1 MYEFKEYFV
10 ALLVSLAPSGGYS
23 LEKKILRTSSSLAS
37 VTVLDCLSTF
47 NTNYDCVYSFEI
59 NMAFRVDHYWC
70 QTSITFISFTF
81 IKNLLAL
88 NCFVSQ
94 LVSFVWFFC
103 LFSFFLLIP
112 VVHILYFCPQDSLII
127 CNSNR
132 KIKPYIMTALAPHS

>member
-10 ALLVSLAPSGGYS
+10 ALLVSLAPSGGYN

-94 LVSFVWFFC
+94 LLFGFFVCLVFF
-103 LFSFFLLIP
+103 F
-112 VVHILYFCPQDSLII
+112 
-127 CNSNR
+127 
-132 KIKPYIMTALAPHS
+132 